1 MSNIY
6 TLNNT
11 AQDIDSAITRVASA
25 DTEPVANSQ
34 NMVTSAGVKTYVDTQ
49 MSKGLAT
56 GYTDAG
62 TSGTATSSG
71 FIIASAKRN
80 STGNVSNSIRLT
92 ITVGSTPFMV
102 KDQTVYSGAQVSLT
116 VPIAK
121 GETYSVTVGS
131 ISTLE
136 SSKFKAFVS

>member
-1 MSNIY
+1 MEYYQFNENNSLYFKSIYNHRDDWENRFRMRIRSIDMASN
-6 TLNNT
+6 
-11 AQDIDSAITRVASA
+11 
-25 DTEPVANSQ
+25 
-34 NMVTSAGVKTYVDTQ
+34 
-49 MSKGLAT
+49 
-56 GYTDAG
+56 G